1 MKCVCV
7 CLSNSYV
14 SRMEW
19 KWNCQEVT
27 TTLSSLWWISLC
39 VFLTQCFTKQVKSLA
54 ASILFLAVTGVVCLQ
69 NEEAINTRQTG
80 VNTVT
85 TRSHHIMQKDSN
97 SGKSVNVQY
106 ISIYVHSLWDIL
118 FSIVNIAGHLK
129 WE

>member
-1 MKCVCV
+1 MK
-7 CLSNSYV
+7 LSRSDNYIIIT
-14 SRMEW
+14 MM
-19 KWNCQEVT
+19 NF
-27 TTLSSLWWISLC
+27 SLC
-39 VFLTQCFTKQVKSLA
+39 LLDSMFHQQVKSLA

-106 ISIYVHSLWDIL
+106 ISIYVHPL
-118 FSIVNIAGHLK
+118 
-129 WE
+129 